1 MPVNNQMGLGRE
13 RFDAALAAWSSDSG
27 FSESNHRQFYGRWA
41 ELMTANTW
49 SELANGAAREKQYA

>member
-1 MPVNNQMGLGRE
+1 MGLGRE
-13 RFDAALAAWSSDSG
+13 RFEPALAAWSSDAG

-41 ELMTANTW
+41 ELMTADTW